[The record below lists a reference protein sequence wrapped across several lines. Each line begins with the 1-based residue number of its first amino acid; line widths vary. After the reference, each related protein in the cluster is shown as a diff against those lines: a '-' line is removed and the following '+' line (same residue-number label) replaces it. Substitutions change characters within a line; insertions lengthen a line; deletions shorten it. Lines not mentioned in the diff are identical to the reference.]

1 MTTSRMESFSA
12 AALGGILVGRTISP
26 EQAAD
31 LAAEYALAMCE
42 KLDKLEAE
50 AARIEQEVSR

>member
-1 MTTSRMESFSA
+1 MESFSA